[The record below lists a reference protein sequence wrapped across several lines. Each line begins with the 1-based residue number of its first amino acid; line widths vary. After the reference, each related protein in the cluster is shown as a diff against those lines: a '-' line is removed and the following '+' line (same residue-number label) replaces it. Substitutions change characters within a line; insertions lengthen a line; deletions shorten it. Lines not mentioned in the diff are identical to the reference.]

1 MIKSTVNKPTFWQA
15 IRDLEKKTGGE
26 AVAIVRDGKFISLQL
41 DTKDGED
48 FETLIKTVTEY
59 GAGATCEKWI
69 RWFGEL
75 LPLLVAERE
84 AKDRLIES
92 LAISPAATSNPAP
105 VADALPPQAVINQ
118 WANIRQGWTVFF
130 IRAFVENGQI
140 TDVAEVRG
148 YIDRAGIDGH
158 ILVNSMTQGA
168 GSFPLRLVVNSGLT
182 MCGFSTP
189 YANAAG
195 GAPVMG
201 YAVID
206 PDTPESVIADQLETY
221 GARARASLRDK
232 ATAEL
237 IDGLAALAALS
248 VPFLPESMPA
258 PSLIRSSGELELRPP
273 FPLEPGEIT
282 HPTSGARAYFRQE
295 YRAALYG
302 WQDPATVRRQRDL
315 LAWVVLE
322 LMSCAD
328 PSRDAAA
335 LRRARDLVDQARR
348 MGAPV

>member
-1 MIKSTVNKPTFWQA
+1 MIKSTINKPTFWQA

-48 FETLIKTVTEY
+48 FETLIKALTEY
-59 GAGATCEKWI
+59 GAVSTSEKWI

-75 LPLLVAERE
+75 LPLLVAERD
-84 AKDRLIES
+84 AKDRLIEA
-92 LAISPAATSNPAP
+92 LTISPANGAALP
-105 VADALPPQAVINQ
+105 VSGALPPQAVISE
-118 WANIRQGWTVFF
+118 WAHTRQGWTVFF
-130 IRAFVENGQI
+130 IRAFLENGQI

-148 YIDRAGIDGH
+148 FIDRAGIDGH
-158 ILVNSMTQGA
+158 ILVHSMTQGA
-168 GSFPLRLVVNSGLT
+168 GSIPLRLVVNSGFT

-206 PDTPESVIADQLETY
+206 PDTPESVITDQLEIY
-221 GARARASLRDK
+221 GARARASLVDK
-232 ATAEL
+232 ARAEL
-237 IDGLAALAALS
+237 IDGLAALTALS
-248 VPFLPESMPA
+248 VPFLPESMAA

-295 YRAALYG
+295 YRAALHG

-322 LMSCAD
+322 LMNCAD
-328 PSRDAAA
+328 PSRDAAT

>member
-15 IRDLEKKTGGE
+15 IRDLEKKAGGE

-41 DTKDGED
+41 DTKDGEY

-59 GAGATCEKWI
+59 GAGATCEKWV

-75 LPLLVAERE
+75 LPLLVAERD

-92 LAISPAATSNPAP
+92 LAISPAATRNPAP
-105 VADALPPQAVINQ
+105 VSDVLPPQAVINE

-206 PDTPESVIADQLETY
+206 PDTPESVIADQLEIY

-237 IDGLAALAALS
+237 IDGLAALTALS
-248 VPFLPESMPA
+248 VPFLPESLPA

-273 FPLEPGEIT
+273 FPLEPGEVT

>member
-1 MIKSTVNKPTFWQA
+1 MLKSTVNKPTFWQA
-15 IRDLEKKTGGE
+15 IRDLEKKAGGE

-59 GAGATCEKWI
+59 GAGATCEKWV

-92 LAISPAATSNPAP
+92 LAISPAP
-105 VADALPPQAVINQ
+105 VSDVLPPQAVINE

-206 PDTPESVIADQLETY
+206 PDTPESVIADQLEIY

-237 IDGLAALAALS
+237 IDGLAALTALS
-248 VPFLPESMPA
+248 VPFLPESLPA

-273 FPLEPGEIT
+273 FPLEPGEVT
-282 HPTSGARAYFRQE
+282 HPTSGARVYFRQE

>member
-59 GAGATCEKWI
+59 GAGATCEKWV

-92 LAISPAATSNPAP
+92 LEIRAPSEPLP
-105 VADALPPQAVINQ
+105 VAQPLPPQAVINE

-140 TDVAEVRG
+140 TDVVEVRG

-206 PDTPESVIADQLETY
+206 PDTPESVIADQLEIY

-237 IDGLAALAALS
+237 IDGLAALTALS
-248 VPFLPESMPA
+248 VPFLPESLPA

-273 FPLEPGEIT
+273 FPLEPGEVT

-328 PSRDAAA
+328 PRRDEAA

-348 MGAPV
+348 VGAPV